1 MRFHP
6 FRIIPPMIDSS
17 AAEPDYYALLGVAP
31 DATTAEIERAYREQA
46 EKRLNARWR
55 RRRAARELALLNAAY
70 GVLAYPER
78 RAEYDRR
85 RAERAARGEDEPN
98 GLAPVEP
105 ESLAPLGLEPSR
117 PTLPRVRLGRST
129 GSSLADA
136 VAIIL
141 VVTLALVV
149 AVEVASRWT
158 INLSV
163 VQTIGTTLGLGSRPR
178 TPAVVP
184 TASPTA
190 AEVVPSPVPTG
201 PPPTP
206 PGALPTTVASQ
217 RFAGSEVVL
226 SSTRPA
232 RGSELT
238 VTLKL
243 MRDGQPIANA
253 NVYLVAHY
261 RTVDERQ
268 PPGTSTV
275 RTDSSGTAVIRFNI
289 GNATPDYT
297 VPVDVTALV
306 DGQQVVFQ
314 TSFTP
319 Q

>member
-1 MRFHP
+1 
-6 FRIIPPMIDSS
+6 MIDSS
-17 AAEPDYYALLGVAP
+17 SAEPDYYALLGVAP
-31 DATTAEIERAYREQA
+31 DATTAEIERAYRQQA
-46 EKRLNARWR
+46 EKRLNARWH

-85 RAERAARGEDEPN
+85 RAARAAGGDAN
-98 GLAPVEP
+98 GPVTIEP
-105 ESLAPLGLEPSR
+105 EKLSPLVLEPQR
-117 PTLPRVRLGRST
+117 PVLPRVRLGRST

-158 INLSV
+158 INLSI
-163 VQTIGTTLGLGSRPR
+163 VQTIGSTLGLANRPR
-178 TPAVVP
+178 TPVVAP
-184 TASPTA
+184 VASPTA
-190 AEVVPSPVPTG
+190 VEAAPSPVPTG

-206 PGALPTTVASQ
+206 PGALPTTVTSQ

-226 SSTRPA
+226 SSARPA
-232 RGSELT
+232 RGSDLT

-243 MRDGQPIANA
+243 MRDGQPVANA

-275 RTDSSGTAVIRFNI
+275 RTDASGTAVIRFNI